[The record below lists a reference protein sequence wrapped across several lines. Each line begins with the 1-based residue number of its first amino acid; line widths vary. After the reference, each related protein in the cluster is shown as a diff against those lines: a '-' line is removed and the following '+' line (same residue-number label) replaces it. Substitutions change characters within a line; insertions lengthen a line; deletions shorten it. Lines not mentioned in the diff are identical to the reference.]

1 MTSGSGERLRLSA
14 VCETDCFPLLR
25 ASVQHEVKH
34 SDPGDS
40 VEVWAEG
47 SPRCVPVDEF
57 MGILPN
63 AVSRHVSGAHFSYLP
78 SALNSPCRAECLSE
92 AEVGFLQ
99 SDTLQLHFLSTENLR
114 LKFGCSFCDILY
126 EPNIC
131 HCCHPSGCRFH
142 YSTTVNSDS
151 SLSLLLL

>member
-1 MTSGSGERLRLSA
+1 M
-14 VCETDCFPLLR
+14 
-25 ASVQHEVKH
+25 EVWA
-34 SDPGDS
+34 

-78 SALNSPCRAECLSE
+78 SALNSPCRAECSSE

-99 SDTLQLHFLSTENLR
+99 SEMTDYSFISLCLQKIWALIFWL
-114 LKFGCSFCDILY
+114 F
-126 EPNIC
+126 
-131 HCCHPSGCRFH
+131 
-142 YSTTVNSDS
+142 
-151 SLSLLLL
+151 SL

>member
-47 SPRCVPVDEF
+47 SPRCVPV
-57 MGILPN
+57 
-63 AVSRHVSGAHFSYLP
+63 SRHVSGAHFSYLP

-99 SDTLQLHFLSTENLR
+99 SEMTDYSFIFCLQKIWA
-114 LKFGCSFCDILY
+114 LKFGCSVCDILY

-131 HCCHPSGCRFH
+131 HCCHPSGCR
-142 YSTTVNSDS
+142 
-151 SLSLLLL
+151 

>member
-99 SDTLQLHFLSTENLR
+99 SEMT
-114 LKFGCSFCDILY
+114 
-126 EPNIC
+126 
-131 HCCHPSGCRFH
+131 H
-142 YSTTVNSDS
+142 YSFISCLQKICDLNLAVHSVTFYMNLTFVTVVIPAAAGFIIAQ
-151 SLSLLLL
+151 L

>member
-1 MTSGSGERLRLSA
+1 M
-14 VCETDCFPLLR
+14 
-25 ASVQHEVKH
+25 
-34 SDPGDS
+34 
-40 VEVWAEG
+40 EVWAEG

-99 SDTLQLHFLSTENLR
+99 SEMT
-114 LKFGCSFCDILY
+114 
-126 EPNIC
+126 
-131 HCCHPSGCRFH
+131 H
-142 YSTTVNSDS
+142 YSFISCLQKICDLNFAVHSVTFYMNLTFVTVVIPAAAGFIIAQ
-151 SLSLLLL
+151 L